1 MHLTVVSCAS
11 ISIVFVTFVY
21 SRFRYWYCDSCL
33 ISFSLSIS
41 FVILLGICGYYASC
55 YRFDHAQC
63 VGSTT
68 LSKIWVKLVRYA
80 LENKTKHKSIRVMEK
95 VEIKKMRYE
104 NRVWV
109 MRNEKWKLSF
119 ELCSNQTGPNCTY
132 LPITVKFIYAIF
144 CFLIK
149 IHIFLPF

>member
-1 MHLTVVSCAS
+1 MVAYSSVVDGFLCIAVVLVYAFNSGELCLNFDCVCH
-11 ISIVFVTFVY
+11 IVY

-55 YRFDHAQC
+55 YHFDHAQC

-95 VEIKKMRYE
+95 VEIKKWDMRIE
-104 NRVWV
+104 FEWWE
-109 MRNEKWKLSF
+109 MRNGNWVF
-119 ELCSNQTGPNCTY
+119 NYVQT
-132 LPITVKFIYAIF
+132 K
-144 CFLIK
+144 
-149 IHIFLPF
+149 